1 MKRNSM
7 QPLTEQEKHFAENNH
22 GLVYSFLHRYGY
34 SIEVYYDIVIF
45 GYLKAVQVY
54 HRKEDVKRKYDFAFI
69 AWQYMRAEVGNYF
82 RTESAQKRKPM
93 ETMLSLDVSYTET
106 DNLYN
111 CVGGKSVEDDLLE
124 SELLEEVLENL
135 SAVQRGIFNLKLEGY
150 SNKEVHISLKIPT
163 STYYKELD
171 RIKVVFKRLVG

>member
-1 MKRNSM
+1 M
-7 QPLTEQEKHFAENNH
+7 QPLTEQEKLFAESNH
-22 GLVYSFLHRYGY
+22 GLVYFFLHRYGY
-34 SIEVYYDIVIF
+34 SIEDYYDIVIF

-82 RTESAQKRKPM
+82 RMESAEKRKPM
-93 ETMLSLDVSYTET
+93 ETMISLDVSYTET

-111 CVGGKSVEDDLLE
+111 CVGGKSAEDDLLA
-124 SELLEEVLENL
+124 SEFLEEVLENL

-150 SNKEVHISLKIPT
+150 SNKEVHISLEIPT
-163 STYYKELD
+163 STYYKELA
-171 RIKVVFKRLVG
+171 RIKAILKRLVG

>member
-1 MKRNSM
+1 MNRNKM
-7 QPLTEQEKHFAENNH
+7 QPLTEQEKLFAENNH

-34 SIEVYYDIVIF
+34 RIEDFYDIVIF

-54 HRKEDVKRKYDFAFI
+54 HRKEELKLKYDFAFI

-82 RTESAQKRKPM
+82 RIESAQKRKLM
-93 ETMLSLDVSYTET
+93 ETMISLDVSYMEA

-111 CVGGKSVEDDLLE
+111 IIGGKSVEDDLSE
-124 SELLEEVLENL
+124 SELLNEVLENL

-150 SNKEVHISLKIPT
+150 SNKEAYISLKIPT

-171 RIKVVFKRLVG
+171 RIKVIFKRLVG

>member
-7 QPLTEQEKHFAENNH
+7 QPLTEQEKFFAESNH

-34 SIEVYYDIVIF
+34 KIEDFYDIVIF
-45 GYLKAVQVY
+45 GFLRAVQIY
-54 HRKEDVKRKYDFAFI
+54 HRKEELNLKYDFAFI

-82 RTESAQKRKPM
+82 RVESALKRKPM
-93 ETMLSLDVSYTET
+93 ETILSLDVSYTET

-111 CVGGKSVEDDLLE
+111 IIAGKSVEDDLLE
-124 SELLEEVLENL
+124 SELLNEVLENL

-150 SNKEVHISLKIPT
+150 TNKEVHTSLKIPT
-163 STYYKELD
+163 STYYKELA
-171 RIKVVFKRLVG
+171 RIKVIFKRLVG